1 MPDSRRRRA
10 FVSDGSVHR
19 KTLGLADNLL
29 SGPLPAW
36 ALRRSALDDA
46 LVVLLQARPR
56 AARRRQDTF
65 SARACRTSSR
75 EVTCVTRVQLL
86 LVGVLLHSGGM
97 QISAAAWNAKMLL
110 KVSPRTHACKIM
122 LNSVQPAAGWP
133 PWDSR

>member
-1 MPDSRRRRA
+1 
-10 FVSDGSVHR
+10 VHR

-65 SARACRTSSR
+65 SARACRTLSR
-75 EVTCVTRVQLL
+75 EVTCATRVQLL
-86 LVGVLLHSGGM
+86 LVGVLLLHTGGM
-97 QISAAAWNAKMLL
+97 QISAAA
-110 KVSPRTHACKIM
+110 
-122 LNSVQPAAGWP
+122 
-133 PWDSR
+133 